1 MMKPN
6 ETDCLQIRLNKKSLL
21 EVSTSFTPLQIL
33 EKPVSIQIQLV
44 SGNSSQEIELPDT
57 TCLQGDCYLN
67 LTFSKIDSYLNFQ
80 LTVQYLDGVIN
91 LYDGIAQRFHSERPY
106 SSAQYFK
113 YHFGYTTS
121 IEIFLTSRLH
131 SKYTLMAKLVPRA

>member
-1 MMKPN
+1 M
-6 ETDCLQIRLNKKSLL
+6 
-21 EVSTSFTPLQIL
+21 
-33 EKPVSIQIQLV
+33 
-44 SGNSSQEIELPDT
+44 SGNSSQEIEFDSSTVQIDPNELLNGT